1 MSELIHLELK
11 YCERCGG
18 LLLRRCGLDINYC
31 KPCQRVERA
40 LPPALPRNPG
50 PAVVLP
56 FPPASARPAASVPDV
71 QACCAE
77 EHA

>member
-1 MSELIHLELK
+1 
-11 YCERCGG
+11 
-18 LLLRRCGLDINYC
+18 
-31 KPCQRVERA
+31 
-40 LPPALPRNPG
+40 
-50 PAVVLP
+50 VLP